1 MMSDHKKTGWVL
13 SHISALI
20 KDIRS
25 HMRKMYDL
33 CVFFLSF
40 LLFSLPPPPPSFSS
54 SSFFFVLFN
63 YYSFHS
69 KNGSL

>member
-1 MMSDHKKTGWVL
+1 MMSDHKKTGWVP

-25 HMRKMYDL
+25 HMRKMYDF

-40 LLFSLPPPPPSFSS
+40 LLFSLPPPSSFSS
-54 SSFFFVLFN
+54 SSCSFLFN

-69 KNGSL
+69 ENGSL